1 MSYDPSKTEEE
12 NRADLAAQN
21 EAADRKFDGAV
32 MGYYDLSTEDW
43 EATPEKV
50 RDILR
55 TLFAFE

>member
-1 MSYDPSKTEEE
+1 MTE
-12 NRADLAAQN
+12 RIYISQVPDIPADTD
-21 EAADRKFDGAV
+21 ADV
-32 MGYYDLSTEDW
+32 MGYFDLSTEDW